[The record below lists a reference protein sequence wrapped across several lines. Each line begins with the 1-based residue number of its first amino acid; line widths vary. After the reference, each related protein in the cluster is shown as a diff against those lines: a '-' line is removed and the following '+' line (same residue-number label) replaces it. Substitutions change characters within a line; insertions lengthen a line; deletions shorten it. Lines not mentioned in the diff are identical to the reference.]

1 MDQWLIVVNPKSG
14 KGKGAKLLDRLDG
27 LLANENIA
35 FETFITTGKDSAI
48 LGVKKYIQQGG
59 RKIICVGGDGTL
71 GEVVNGVMQNDNVG
85 SSEIKIALLP
95 NGTGNDWAR
104 TWGIPDDAE
113 SCLKL
118 IKAGKIKEVDLGR
131 VSFNKGN
138 TVEYRYFINMAGFG
152 FDAAVAREA
161 LQTHFMGYRGN
172 TVVYLLALIK
182 TAFFYKKSDAV
193 IIINNH
199 SKSFADV
206 FSVCLANGR
215 YHGGGYLQAPEAD
228 PSDGLLHATI
238 ISGISTWGVFKN
250 IKNLYDGSF
259 VNDPAVTIEKGESFR
274 IESSVPIDV
283 EIDGE
288 LLAYPFEEIGIVPKA
303 IQFIIP

>member
-104 TWGIPDDAE
+104 TWGIPHDAE

-182 TAFFYKKSDAV
+182 TAFFYKKSDAE
-193 IIINNH
+193 ITINNH

-238 ISGISTWGVFKN
+238 ISEISTWGVFKN

>member
-104 TWGIPDDAE
+104 TWGIPHDAE